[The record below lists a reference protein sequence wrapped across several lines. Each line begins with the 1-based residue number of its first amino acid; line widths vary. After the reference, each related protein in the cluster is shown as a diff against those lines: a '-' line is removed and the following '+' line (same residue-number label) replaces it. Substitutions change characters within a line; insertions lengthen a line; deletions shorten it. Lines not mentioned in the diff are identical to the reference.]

1 MNNLISDEKNQ
12 VKDLK
17 DLVQDFCEVRD
28 WDQFHNAKELAVALS
43 IEVSELLELFR
54 WKSHEAVDEMF
65 EKEDKRERINE
76 ELADVLFFVLRIA
89 QKYDIDL
96 VTALKDKVKKNNE
109 KYPVDKF
116 KGSDKKYNEI

>member
-1 MNNLISDEKNQ
+1 MTKLVSDKKNNINDF
-12 VKDLK
+12 K
-17 DLVQDFCEVRD
+17 DLVQEFCEIRD

-54 WKSHEAVDEMF
+54 WKNHEAVDNMF
-65 EKEDKRERINE
+65 KKEDKRERINE

-89 QKYDIDL
+89 QKYNIDL
-96 VTALKDKVKKNNE
+96 AQALNDKIKKNNK

-116 KGSDKKYNEI
+116 KGSNKKYNEI